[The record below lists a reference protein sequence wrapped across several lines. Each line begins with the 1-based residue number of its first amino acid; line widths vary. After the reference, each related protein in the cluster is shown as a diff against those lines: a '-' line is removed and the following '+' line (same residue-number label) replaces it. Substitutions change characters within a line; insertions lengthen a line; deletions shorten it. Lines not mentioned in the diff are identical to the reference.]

1 MTGVLWE
8 GSGRD
13 DGRDENGK
21 IPLFNGLGA
30 IRRER
35 WAFFNNARLI
45 FNKAALFID
54 NAALL
59 ALIFL
64 L

>member
-1 MTGVLWE
+1 MTGEMKTARFLYLM
-8 GSGRD
+8 GLAPS
-13 DGRDENGK
+13 DGRDGH
-21 IPLFNGLGA
+21 
-30 IRRER
+30 
-35 WAFFNNARLI
+35 FFNNARLI